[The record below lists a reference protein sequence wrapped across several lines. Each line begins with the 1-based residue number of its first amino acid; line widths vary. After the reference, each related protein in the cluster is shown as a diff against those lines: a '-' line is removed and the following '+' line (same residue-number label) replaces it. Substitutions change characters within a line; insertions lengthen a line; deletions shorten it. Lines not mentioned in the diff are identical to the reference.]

1 MQYQRFSSEKLKQ
14 IRRAAGVSRTSLAWA
29 CGVSSSTVA
38 EWEQGRYAPRVG
50 TLETL
55 ARALHCSVVEL
66 FEDGGNA

>member
-38 EWEQGRYAPRVG
+38 EWEQGKYAPRVG
-50 TLETL
+50 TLEAVARTL
-55 ARALHCSVVEL
+55 NVSVAEL
-66 FEDGGNA
+66 FGEATDA